1 MGKVASRIS
10 RHSLRN
16 RSCWGNESI
25 LAAVRQEG
33 RLRLF
38 LDGKQMSS
46 TLFSAESQAG
56 KIVGPEW
63 VRVDQPATATA
74 EEFVFNGH
82 RYQFVAEKC
91 S

>member
-1 MGKVASRIS
+1 M
-10 RHSLRN
+10 
-16 RSCWGNESI
+16 
-25 LAAVRQEG
+25 
-33 RLRLF
+33 F